1 MNNSKNFRSA
11 LVAGLAL
18 LAVGQAKAQTI
29 TRTIDFE
36 YDAYGAVIKQ
46 TVEPDD
52 PTLKSVTDF
61 VLHPNYGVTTGKTL
75 SWTDPVTGQPKS
87 RGESVGYDARYRY
100 AESNTNAK
108 GHVTTSTHDAATGNV
123 LTSTDPDQLV
133 TTLAY
138 DPWGRKLRETRPDG
152 TATSTAYRSCVDTC
166 LNGAS
171 SVTITQHWG
180 GAGQASQ
187 TAVPTE
193 EFTDALG
200 RTVLT
205 RSWGFDGTAILNEKV
220 YDSLGRVLKIA
231 RPHYSTQTA
240 VWTFYDQRDALG
252 RLTQSRSPNKTGT
265 GFDTTTYAY
274 NGLTLTTTNAKSQ
287 TRSALHNLL
296 GKTKAVT
303 DAYNAVTSYA
313 YDPFGNLVR
322 TTDAKG
328 NQINIGYDKL
338 GRKTTLSD
346 PSLGNWTY
354 VVDALGQTMR
364 QTDAK
369 QQVTDFEFDALG
381 RMTRR
386 LERDLDSRWEYDTAA
401 KGTGDLAEAYTWA
414 GGAKDYRR
422 VHSYDAY
429 GRPNCTVISLDWD
442 YSSCASYDAFGRA
455 QTLSQLRS
463 ARGSGTSGAV
473 GNSFTTRYNAQ
484 GYANQVDR
492 YDGATSMVWQ
502 GQVFDA
508 EGNVLQEQLG
518 NGVVTQR
525 GYNLYTGR
533 LNTVQSGP
541 AANNPVYQNDVYDYD
556 ELGNLESRSQL
567 VANSGS
573 LLSETFKY
581 DDLNRL
587 KTSSIGGSLRSTTT
601 YDEIGNLTSKTGVG
615 TYNYPAS
622 GAGSVRPSAVS
633 SITGAPAG
641 LTNPGFQYDAN
652 GNLVNGLARAY
663 AWTSFNMPASIDKLS
678 GSTPTQRTA
687 FVYSSEHE
695 RAMQTISPVTGGT
708 AGNAITEI
716 RYAGDIEKEKD
727 AVANTTTIRTDLP
740 MGLGFI
746 EEKFTGLAISPTAT
760 ATRSLRYFLKDHLAS
775 TLVEMDQAQVV
786 LQRMSYDAWG
796 RRRNADGSDDTGPL
810 WGSLKNTQDHS
821 GYTGHEHLDQLGLVH
836 MNARMYDPLLGR
848 HSSADPTVPDPE
860 NGQSFNRYTYV
871 LNNALVFIDPT
882 GLGPTAD
889 ENWKGIDADYGKAPG
904 SYFASSF
911 VPTATGMPAGSMN
924 SGSQPEAA
932 AATGGSGSSTA
943 NSGTSNGFKETL
955 TNILQ
960 RVAAALQPTDYSLMS
975 DADLATVPF
984 SNFAANSEKTSR
996 AEARGQ
1002 TMYSMS
1008 GALSGLADAT
1018 SQAVPIESVGM
1029 KMVTAGARMLNA
1041 EKIAAEASSIKR
1053 GVQAGESGPF
1063 GALKGTKGDGLTA
1076 HHMPQA
1082 AAERTGYN
1090 EGGALVMHHGEHVQ
1104 TRTYGSRGAE
1114 TLKSDAGLSFRDVLA
1129 KDFRD
1134 VRSLVGNKYNDG
1146 LRKLVEY
1153 YEKNFPEL
1161 MKK

>member
-442 YSSCASYDAFGRA
+442 YSSCVSYDAFGRA
-455 QTLSQLRS
+455 QTISQLRS

-502 GQVFDA
+502 AQAVDA
-508 EGNVLQEQLG
+508 EGNTTQEQLG

-541 AANNPVYQNDVYDYD
+541 AANNPVYQNDVYEYD
-556 ELGNLESRSQL
+556 ALGNLESRSQL
-567 VANSGS
+567 TANSGS
-573 LLSETFKY
+573 LLSETFSY
-581 DDLNRL
+581 DKLNRL
-587 KTSSIGGSLRSTTT
+587 ETSSIGGSLRSTTT

-633 SITGAPAG
+633 SITGTPAG

-652 GNLVNGLARAY
+652 GNLVNGLARGY

-695 RAMQTISPVTGGT
+695 RTRQTISPVSGGA
-708 AGNAITEI
+708 AGSATTVIW
-716 RYAGDIEKEKD
+716 YGAGIEKELD
-727 AVANTTTIRTDLP
+727 TIANTTTIRTRLP
-740 MGLGFI
+740 RGLGFI
-746 EEKFTGLAISPTAT
+746 EEKFSGLTVATTAT
-760 ATRSLRYFLKDHLAS
+760 ATRGVRYVLKDHLGS
-775 TLVEMDQAQVV
+775 PLVTLDQAQVV
-786 LQRMSYDAWG
+786 LQRMSFDAWG
-796 RRRNADGSDDTGPL
+796 RRRNADGSDDAGPL
-810 WGSLKNTQDHS
+810 WGSLKNTQDHG
-821 GYTGHEHLDQLGLVH
+821 GYTGHEHLDQLELVH
-836 MNARMYDPLLGR
+836 MNARMYDPLVGR
-848 HSSADPTVPDPE
+848 HTSADPTVPDLG
-860 NGQSFNRYTYV
+860 NGQSLNRYAYV
-871 LNNALVFIDPT
+871 LNNALMFIDPT
-882 GLGPTAD
+882 GLGPKAD
-889 ENWKGIDADYGKAPG
+889 EMPSTVSDKPPQQTLEEVEVKGRKGVKDTVILAGV
-904 SYFASSF
+904 SF
-911 VPTATGMPAGSMN
+911 VRSSTGRMVMSVAGRLALNQAIGGCIKNALCTAVVVIGVSSYAASPTLRAKVDGATQEAVSRIMN
-924 SGSQPEAA
+924 AV
-932 AATGGSGSSTA
+932 TGGDE
-943 NSGTSNGFKETL
+943 N
-955 TNILQ
+955 
-960 RVAAALQPTDYSLMS
+960 
-975 DADLATVPF
+975 
-984 SNFAANSEKTSR
+984 
-996 AEARGQ
+996 
-1002 TMYSMS
+1002 
-1008 GALSGLADAT
+1008 
-1018 SQAVPIESVGM
+1018 
-1029 KMVTAGARMLNA
+1029 
-1041 EKIAAEASSIKR
+1041 AEASADSNPSPSKGGKTDGEKKPPNPNGRNGGPEHQEGVKQAEQELREKYANDPNIEIRTEVRVRTPGGEKENRFIDVAAVDKR
-1053 GVQAGESGPF
+1053 TGQVVDGVQVGRETRAGNPVAREQRAINDIQ
-1063 GALKGTKGDGLTA
+1063 GASPTTNIDFL
-1076 HHMPQA
+1076 P
-1082 AAERTGYN
+1082 YN
-1090 EGGALVMHHGEHVQ
+1090 
-1104 TRTYGSRGAE
+1104 R
-1114 TLKSDAGLSFRDVLA
+1114 
-1129 KDFRD
+1129 
-1134 VRSLVGNKYNDG
+1134 
-1146 LRKLVEY
+1146 
-1153 YEKNFPEL
+1153 
-1161 MKK
+1161 